1 MGMQKYH
8 LPLLMGLAWCL
19 LLAVVPVRHA
29 VALGANSASSAI
41 KPHTKNEPTQ
51 TTPQRL
57 KLEAPVQGWNVRGLV
72 DKSDE
77 AVVSYP
83 YSPINRGAYRGRRV
97 ISGQFGGRYP
107 SQSVQ
112 GNATAHAQPKKG
124 KPKPATLVVNGN
136 AMPLWVDE
144 QGRFAKPY
152 AFGHGSNSV
161 EVRSADGKQMRRVQF
176 LEQAANKPKARLRII
191 CGWDD
196 NAAEVDMHVI
206 TPDGQHATWSS
217 PVLSNGGGFEPDTV
231 DGPGP
236 EMFVMTAPVRGLYQV
251 YVNYWGNFDP
261 SGYNFDENKRQRPI
275 ITTTVTLIFEE
286 NTPHERRERFV
297 VPLRKIGEVTLVKQF
312 TY

>member
-1 MGMQKYH
+1 MAEEMATGIGEPVTVGLM
-8 LPLLMGLAWCL
+8 LLRR
-19 LLAVVPVRHA
+19 LLAFLASVLPVLWLTGAVMAQPVQQATDA
-29 VALGANSASSAI
+29 VAGDM
-41 KPHTKNEPTQ
+41 
-51 TTPQRL
+51 RL
-57 KLEAPVQGWNVRGLV
+57 QQPLQGWNSRGMV
-72 DKSDE
+72 DGSDR

-83 YSPINRGAYRGRRV
+83 YSPVHRGAYRGRRV
-97 ISGQFGGRYP
+97 IRGQVP
-107 SQSVQ
+107 AVAAAQS
-112 GNATAHAQPKKG
+112 NATAHAQPEKG
-124 KPKPATLVVNGN
+124 KPRPATLVVNGN

-144 QGRFAKPY
+144 KGRFAKPY

-161 EVRSADGKQMRRVQF
+161 EVRSADGRQVRRAQF
-176 LEQAANKPKARLRII
+176 LEQAADRPRARLRII

-261 SGYNFDENKRQRPI
+261 SGYNFDEANRQRPV
-275 ITTTVTLIFEE
+275 ITTMVTLVFEE
-286 NTPHERRERFV
+286 NTANERRETFV
-297 VPLRKIGEVTLVKQF
+297 VPLRKLGETTLVKQF
-312 TY
+312 RY

>member
-1 MGMQKYH
+1 MQKTVFQKF
-8 LPLLMGLAWCL
+8 LALVATAFALLHVGQ
-19 LLAVVPVRHA
+19 V
-29 VALGANSASSAI
+29 VALG
-41 KPHTKNEPTQ
+41 
-51 TTPQRL
+51 TTPTAPNTSNQTHGL
-57 KLEAPVQGWNVRGLV
+57 KLEAPVQGWNVKGLV

-83 YSPINRGAYRGRRV
+83 FSPIDRGAYKGRRV
-97 ISGQFGGRYP
+97 IRGQFGGRFP
-107 SQSVQ
+107 SNLPNKSVE

-144 QGRFAKPY
+144 QGQFAKPY

-161 EVRSADGKQMRRVQF
+161 EVRSADGKQLRRVQF
-176 LEQAANKPKARLRII
+176 LEQAVNKPKARLRII

-236 EMFVMTAPVRGLYQV
+236 EMFVMTAPVRGLYQL

-261 SGYNFDENKRQRPI
+261 SGYNFDESNRQQPI
-275 ITTTVTLIFEE
+275 ITTTVTLVFEE
-286 NTPHERRERFV
+286 NTPHERRETFT
-297 VPLRKIGEVTLVKQF
+297 VPLRKVGEATLVKQF